1 MGCGDQNDSQQ
12 EEGTL
17 LPFNRK
23 VEEQWGVEE
32 EQQGTLVLP
41 LRGVLFTD
49 KLPLGSFDVSGGDP
63 LVE

>member
-1 MGCGDQNDSQQ
+1 MILGRI
-12 EEGTL
+12 
-17 LPFNRK
+17 PFNWK

-32 EQQGTLVLP
+32 ELQGTQELP

-49 KLPLGSFDVSGGDP
+49 KLPAGSFDVSGGDP